1 MSIARL
7 MQMAAARGGYVW
19 ADPDLANASYDSVS
33 FDVSGQAPGPTEVV
47 FSANGSKLYIIGN
60 VTDSVY
66 QYSLSTPFD
75 LSTASYDSVSFS
87 VGSQMGNPYGLFFSP
102 DGTKMFALDIS
113 TDAVYQYSL
122 STGFDLSTAS
132 YDSVSFSAASQD
144 TNTIGLSFNPEGTK
158 MFVLGITGD
167 AVYQYSLSTGF
178 NLSTASYDSVSFSVA
193 SQDTVPSSI
202 RFNPDGTR
210 LFVLGVV
217 TDAVYQYSLSTGFN
231 LSTASYDSVSFSVA
245 SQEATPYGFDFS
257 SDGSKMYVVGFDN
270 DTIYQ
275 YSTD

>member
-1 MSIARL
+1 
-7 MQMAAARGGYVW
+7 
-19 ADPDLANASYDSVS
+19 
-33 FDVSGQAPGPTEVV
+33 
-47 FSANGSKLYIIGN
+47 
-60 VTDSVY
+60 
-66 QYSLSTPFD
+66 
-75 LSTASYDSVSFS
+75 
-87 VGSQMGNPYGLFFSP
+87 MGNPYGLFFSP